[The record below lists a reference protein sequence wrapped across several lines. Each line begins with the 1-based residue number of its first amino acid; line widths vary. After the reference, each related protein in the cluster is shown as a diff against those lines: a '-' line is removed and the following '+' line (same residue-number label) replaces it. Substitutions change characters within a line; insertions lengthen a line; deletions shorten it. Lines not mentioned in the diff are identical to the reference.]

1 MELPEDTHLYK
12 YYAYN
17 ENSLSVLI
25 NKKIWIAKPESFNDP
40 FDCRIEFEDIT
51 DDNLLKWIFKQMDR
65 GTKQSERTKQY
76 ATERLNRTIDKHFKN
91 VGLFC
96 MSEFKDNI
104 LMWSHYADKHRGFC
118 IEFTRD
124 SDNYLGDIY
133 RTIPINYVNEYSKM
147 KLIDSTGE
155 VYESVFY
162 KYFFTKA
169 KDWEYEGE
177 WRCFYHE
184 GGREVSMPTDIS
196 SVIFGLEMTEQH
208 ENTIKNILLGQG
220 VRYKKAVKTANQFK
234 IDVIDL
240 PK

>member
-65 GTKQSERTKQY
+65 GTKQSES
-76 ATERLNRTIDKHFKN
+76 
-91 VGLFC
+91 

-133 RTIPINYVNEYSKM
+133 RTIPINYVNEYTKM